1 MRAISKLRGDGLKK
15 HRLACAMIAPMLF
28 VSGAVAQSAPP
39 AKPLAERIGHTDP
52 SKYRHSEAV
61 HNGAGSMEF
70 APIFGTNAL
79 STNLLFVHRGVIAPH
94 SGIGEHFHNNCEEMF
109 VILDGEAQFTIDGRT
124 SLLKGPAAV
133 PDRMGHAHG
142 IYNATD
148 KPLQW
153 VNINVGLTKIY
164 DAFNLD
170 DPRVGVPLDPIP
182 QFISARFD
190 PALLRPVAGMDG
202 GTGTVMFRRTLEPSV
217 FATVWS
223 YVDHL
228 RIPVGASVGTRT
240 MPDMS
245 EVYLVLSGDGEVS
258 VGSETAPIH
267 TGDVIPVDLGQSR
280 SIRSTGSAPLDMMII
295 GVARDPASKAAFVA
309 ASAPRPRVAR

>member
-1 MRAISKLRGDGLKK
+1 RK
-15 HRLACAMIAPMLF
+15 HRLACALIAPML
-28 VSGAVAQSAPP
+28 SIAAAGAQSVPP
-39 AKPLAERIGHTDP
+39 AKPLAQRIGHTDP
-52 SKYRHSEAV
+52 SKYRHLEAV
-61 HNGAGSMEF
+61 HDGAGSMEF
-70 APIFGTNAL
+70 APIFGTDAL
-79 STNLLFVHRGVIAPH
+79 STNLIFVHRGVIAPH
-94 SGIGEHFHNNCEEMF
+94 SGIGEHFHNGCEEMF

-124 SLLKGPAAV
+124 SVLKGPAAV
-133 PDRMGHAHG
+133 PDRMGHAHA

-153 VNINVGLTKIY
+153 VNINVGVTKLY
-164 DAFNLD
+164 DAFNLG

-190 PALLRPVAGMDG
+190 PALLKPVQAMDG

-217 FATVWS
+217 FATAWS

-228 RIPVGASVGTRT
+228 RIPAGASIGART

-245 EVYLVLSGDGEVS
+245 EVYLIVSGDGEVT
-258 VGSETAPIH
+258 VGAETAAIH
-267 TGDVIPVDLGQSR
+267 TGDVIPVDVGQSR
-280 SIRSTGSAPLDMMII
+280 SMRSTGSAPLDMMII
-295 GVARDPASKAAFVA
+295 GVARDLTTKAAFIA

>member
-1 MRAISKLRGDGLKK
+1 MLS
-15 HRLACAMIAPMLF
+15 IAAA
-28 VSGAVAQSAPP
+28 GAQSAPP
-39 AKPLAERIGHTDP
+39 AKPLAQRIGHTDP
-52 SKYRHSEAV
+52 SKFRHSEAV

-79 STNLLFVHRGVIAPH
+79 STNLIFVHRGVIAPH

-124 SLLKGPAAV
+124 ALLKGPAAV
-133 PDRMGHAHG
+133 PDRMGHAHA

-153 VNINVGLTKIY
+153 ININVGLTKLY
-164 DAFNLD
+164 DAFNLE

-190 PALLRPVAGMDG
+190 PALLKPVQAMDG
-202 GTGTVMFRRTLEPSV
+202 GTGAAMFRRTLEPSV
-217 FATVWS
+217 FATAWS

-228 RIPVGASVGTRT
+228 RIPAGASIGART

-245 EVYLVLSGDGEVS
+245 EVYLVLSGDGEVT
-258 VGSETAPIH
+258 VGAETAAIH
-267 TGDVIPVDLGQSR
+267 AGDVIPVDIGQSR
-280 SIRSTGSAPLDMMII
+280 SMRSTGSASLDMMII
-295 GVARDPASKAAFVA
+295 GVARDLTAKAAFIA